1 MCVGFPL
8 FFYAGRQKTK
18 SFVFR
23 FHSQTILFCCHCL
36 GVVLRL
42 VANGWQLP
50 EGGAFETPHFQ
61 VSTKVH

>member
-36 GVVLRL
+36 GVGFFFALLLTVSGFAL
-42 VANGWQLP
+42 VG
-50 EGGAFETPHFQ
+50 F
-61 VSTKVH
+61 